1 MMSLASFKQRSSWPS
16 SFLTGLIGWNG
27 FFIIVALALRYARS
41 AGVLFVAG
49 SLAAVL
55 QVSILRLA
63 FFPLRLDRSKL
74 AGFICGGATGAIL
87 ILVEMRLFPL
97 LNEHFVIWLI
107 NGTYIGIA
115 VGLFLSYFYRDD
127 RRIEAEAAA
136 AGQPFDYGRDA
147 HWLEPFVFGAVAY
160 LVIFLPR
167 SFDLAVTAL
176 MIGAMSGVVAA
187 GVSHFF
193 LFAAPRQSALPILLS
208 VIAGLAQGAASGL
221 LFRPFS
227 AELLSSPL
235 THGALAGVL
244 TYLLTAFRGR
254 TLARHELEAGDEG

>member
-1 MMSLASFKQRSSWPS
+1 MMILASFKQRSSWPS

-27 FFIIVALALRYARS
+27 FFIIVALALGYARS
-41 AGVLFVAG
+41 AGALFLAG
-49 SLAAVL
+49 SLAAIV

-63 FFPLRLDRSKL
+63 FFRLRLNRSKL
-74 AGFICGGATGAIL
+74 AAFICGGVTGAIL

-97 LNEHFVIWLI
+97 LNEHFAIWLL
-107 NGTYIGIA
+107 NGVYIGSA

-127 RRIEAEAAA
+127 RRIEAEAKAA
-136 AGQPFDYGRDA
+136 DKPVDYGRDA
-147 HWLEPFVFGAVAY
+147 HWLEPFAFGAVAY
-160 LVIFLPR
+160 LLIFLPR
-167 SFDLAVTAL
+167 SSGLAVTAL

-208 VIAGLAQGAASGL
+208 IIAGLAQGAVSGL

-235 THGALAGVL
+235 THGAMAGVL
-244 TYLLTAFRGR
+244 TYLMTAFRGR
-254 TLARHELEAGDEG
+254 ALARRELEAG